1 MTRVRVWMCLPLSGL
16 LGACSIHHMFD
27 RDCHSS
33 SAQEYQKAVQ
43 VAPLRVPA
51 GIDAPNVQGALV
63 IPEEGVKPPAL
74 KSTDACLD
82 LPPRFKEP
90 PPARAPAAAPSI

>member
-1 MTRVRVWMCLPLSGL
+1 MTRARLLMCLPLSAL
-16 LGACSIHHMFD
+16 LGACSIHHMFE
-27 RDCHSS
+27 RDCHSAS
-33 SAQEYQKAVQ
+33 EQEYQKAVQ

-63 IPEEGVKPPAL
+63 IPDEGVKPPPR

-90 PPARAPAAAPSI
+90 PPARAPSAAP

>member
-1 MTRVRVWMCLPLSGL
+1 MTRVGLLICLPVTVS
-16 LGACSIHHMFD
+16 LGACHWHPLT

-33 SAQEYQKAVQ
+33 QEYQRAVQ

-63 IPEEGVKPPAL
+63 IPAEGVVPPPL
-74 KSTDACLD
+74 KATDACLD

-90 PPARAPAAAPSI
+90 PPARASAPAT